1 MMIQGFQAIF
11 AEYTI
16 IGFNLWE
23 VLTLIKGLLQRIIR
37 KDKQSERVLFE
48 MFHNRV
54 YRTAYMITNDH
65 YLAQDVVQETFEK
78 AFKGLD
84 KLKDP
89 EKTGAWLGSIA
100 TTTAMDLMRKKKRWN
115 DVTTEDVYIEKEI
128 AKIEP
133 GSLVEEEVEGEFL
146 RKRIHIHISKLK
158 PAVN

>member
-1 MMIQGFQAIF
+1 
-11 AEYTI
+11 
-16 IGFNLWE
+16 
-23 VLTLIKGLLQRIIR
+23 
-37 KDKQSERVLFE
+37 
-48 MFHNRV
+48 
-54 YRTAYMITNDH
+54 MITNDH

-89 EKTGAWLGSIA
+89 EKTGAWLGSI
-100 TTTAMDLMRKKKRWN
+100 TTSTAMDLMRKKKRWN

-146 RKRIHIHISKLK
+146 KKSIRIHISKLK
-158 PAVN
+158 REYRQVITLKYIHELKDEEIAYELGIKVGTVKSRLYRAKLTLKSSMGSLADVKEGEV

>member
-100 TTTAMDLMRKKKRWN
+100 TTTAMDLMRKKK
-115 DVTTEDVYIEKEI
+115 DGTM
-128 AKIEP
+128 
-133 GSLVEEEVEGEFL
+133 LL
-146 RKRIHIHISKLK
+146 LK
-158 PAVN
+158 TSI